1 MQKIK
6 YTFALVCLLTSFNA
20 QAAGKPVSY
29 LEEVYGLGSVAGQG
43 LACQV
48 KRYDEFE
55 LLARAIMIG
64 KAPDAVQQKEAIQQY
79 NVGKAEAFMAMED
92 ENFASCPE
100 VAEEFARQKIFKSTL
115 YSDGRIKLYDGT
127 MITPRKT
134 YNANRLYEKDP
145 NAFAKADAAYKKYVA
160 QAEKDG
166 KNAEKIQLHDANY
179 DKYSGQF

>member
-1 MQKIK
+1 MKI
-6 YTFALVCLLTSFNA
+6 TAICMGIILLASTNVF
-20 QAAGKPVSY
+20 AAGRPVSY

-48 KRYDEFE
+48 KRYDEYE

-64 KAPDAVQQKEAIQQY
+64 KAPDAIQQKEAIQQY

-127 MITPRKT
+127 MITPRKS

>member
-1 MQKIK
+1 MKI
-6 YTFALVCLLTSFNA
+6 TAICMGIILLASTNVS
-20 QAAGKPVSY
+20 AASKPVSY

-48 KRYDEFE
+48 KRYDEYE

-64 KAPDAVQQKEAIQQY
+64 KAPDAIQQKEAIQQY

-127 MITPRKT
+127 MITPRKS

-145 NAFAKADAAYKKYVA
+145 NAFARADAA
-160 QAEKDG
+160 
-166 KNAEKIQLHDANY
+166 
-179 DKYSGQF
+179 